1 MLDVAVAYNRYKFLG
16 FEFLT
21 WLWFIIEN
29 NQDYL
34 KTIQEDLASLDI
46 GNRVVLENRQSEAME
61 TVTIKGDDA
70 GLEEGRLALKKGAV
84 VTEINLSFT
93 FGNQKWQFTLKGES
107 LGMGNLKTPEA
118 GPVESRDDLEGVLL
132 EKSYLYDKAMGL
144 VSLLFNDFVRHRVSN
159 DWNHQVVL
167 EIRKW
172 IAA

>member
-1 MLDVAVAYNRYKFLG
+1 MLDVAVAYNRYKFIG

-21 WLWFIIEN
+21 WLWFTIEN
-29 NQDYL
+29 DQAYL
-34 KTIQEDLASLDI
+34 KKLQEDLASLDI

-84 VTEINLSFT
+84 VTEMNLSFK
-93 FGNQKWQFTLKGES
+93 FGSQKWQFTLKGES

-118 GPVESRDDLEGVLL
+118 GPVESREDLEGAML
-132 EKSYLYDKAMGL
+132 EKSYLYDKAMGFVNL
-144 VSLLFNDFVRHRVSN
+144 IFNDFIKHRVSN
-159 DWNHQVVL
+159 DWNRQVVPQ
-167 EIRKW
+167 IRKW